1 MASNSQITSFVIL
14 LAIAFALEVVALGFP
29 ASALKFVLSLIA
41 VIFAVLAFS
50 MRYYS
55 YIFIPL
61 LHAKNKNIVLSEYE
75 PFILAPSGNAITT
88 HSESFVYATAYVRI
102 PVYSSSTE
110 MEDEE
115 KQDFSTL
122 FSRVVS
128 LSKSPI
134 KISTQMSVLN
144 KDDYINKVKDKL
156 NDAEN
161 RYQVIT
167 TDKTA
172 KPEDVERI
180 KGEVTMWHNLLD
192 NITKLQSLAAISYI
206 GVTAMGGNDEEA
218 INMALQ
224 KANELA
230 AGIGAIYGVVADIIS
245 SPEIFLLIEP
255 EYIIPFSTVNSQI
268 NENTMKQAL

>member
-55 YIFIPL
+55 YIFMPL

-167 TDKTA
+167 NDKAA
-172 KPEDVERI
+172 KPEAVERI

>member
-1 MASNSQITSFVIL
+1 
-14 LAIAFALEVVALGFP
+14 
-29 ASALKFVLSLIA
+29 
-41 VIFAVLAFS
+41 
-50 MRYYS
+50 
-55 YIFIPL
+55 
-61 LHAKNKNIVLSEYE
+61 
-75 PFILAPSGNAITT
+75 
-88 HSESFVYATAYVRI
+88 
-102 PVYSSSTE
+102 

-172 KPEDVERI
+172 KPEAVERI